1 MAFHDILR
9 QLRKENNLTQA
20 ALAVKINTNVR
31 TIRHYEAGTSA
42 PSITALAKIADF
54 FKVNT
59 DFLLD
64 RTDDPTPLLPAEAII
79 SRSITRETPNK
90 NDALQ

>member
-1 MAFHDILR
+1 MAFPDKLR
-9 QLRKENNLTQA
+9 LLRKNNNLTQA
-20 ALAVKINTNVR
+20 ALAVKVSMNVR

-42 PSITALAKIADF
+42 PSMVALAKIADF

-64 RTDDPTPLLPAEAII
+64 RTDDPAPPLPASDPI
-79 SRSITRETPNK
+79 SRPASQR
-90 NDALQ
+90 

>member
-1 MAFHDILR
+1 MAFSDKLR
-9 QLRKENNLTQA
+9 QLRKENQLTQA
-20 ALAVKINTNVR
+20 ALSEALKINVR
-31 TIRHYEAGTSA
+31 TVKHYEAGTID

-64 RTDDPTPLLPAEAII
+64 RTNDPAPPLPANAMIGTADI
-79 SRSITRETPNK
+79 QQSDGN
-90 NDALQ
+90 